1 MDESEDDKKKGDNRM
16 KILHCADLH
25 LDSKLTAN
33 LDKDRA
39 KERKGEI
46 LHTFEKMVQYAVEQE
61 IYVILIAGDLFDTR
75 HVSANA
81 RNIVLQAIM
90 EHADIHFYY
99 LRGNHDSDNFL
110 AELEEIP
117 DNLYLFGSDWTS
129 YTEAEG
135 KVTISGME
143 FIGGNAGSADVSL
156 VLDAGKFNI
165 VMLHGQEAE
174 SKGKDK
180 TEIIHLKAFR
190 NKGIDYMALGHI
202 HAYKKEQL
210 DARAT
215 YCYPG
220 CLEGRGF
227 DECGEH
233 GFVVLDIDT
242 ETMHYTHEFVPFAY
256 RTLHMVE
263 VDVTDC
269 QTTAEMIARVEMVL
283 RQHAFLNSCL
293 LKIVLTGMLDVECEK
308 DISYI
313 RTRFQDDYYFVKVY
327 DETILK
333 IAVESYMLDVSLKGE
348 YVRQVMAD
356 DSLSEE
362 DKKII
367 IRYGLQAIA
376 GEEVQ

>member
-1 MDESEDDKKKGDNRM
+1 M

-25 LDSKLTAN
+25 LDSKMTAN
-33 LDKDRA
+33 LDKEKA

-46 LHTFEKMVQYAVEQE
+46 LRTFERMIRYAVEQE
-61 IYVILIAGDLFDTR
+61 ISVILIAGDLFDTR
-75 HVSANA
+75 HISATA
-81 RNIVLQAIM
+81 RNTVLHAIV
-90 EHADIHFYY
+90 EHPDIHFYY

-110 AELEEIP
+110 AELEQIP
-117 DNLYLFGSDWTS
+117 DNLYLFGSNWTS
-129 YTEAEG
+129 YTEEEG

-143 FIGGNAGSADVSL
+143 FTGDNAGSADVSL
-156 VLDAGKFNI
+156 VLDAGLFNI

-180 TEIIHLKAFR
+180 TEIINLKAFR
-190 NKGIDYMALGHI
+190 NKGINYMALGHI

-233 GFVVLDIDT
+233 GFVVLDVDA
-242 ETMHYTHEFVPFAY
+242 EHMRYTHEFIPFAY
-256 RTLHMVE
+256 RTLYTVK

-269 QTTAEMIARVEMVL
+269 QTTAEMITRVEEELQKMALPVTSL
-283 RQHAFLNSCL
+283 V
-293 LKIVLTGMLDVECEK
+293 KIVLTGMLDVECER
-308 DISYI
+308 DITYI
-313 RTRFQDDYYFVKVY
+313 RTRFQEDYYFVKVY
-327 DETILK
+327 DETTLK
-333 IAVESYMLDVSLKGE
+333 IDVEAYMLDMSLKGE

>member
-1 MDESEDDKKKGDNRM
+1 M

-25 LDSKLTAN
+25 LDSKMTAN
-33 LDKDRA
+33 LDKDKA

-46 LHTFEKMVQYAVEQE
+46 LHTFEKMIRYAEE
-61 IYVILIAGDLFDTR
+61 HDIAVILIAGDLFDTR
-75 HVSANA
+75 HISATA
-81 RNIVLQAIM
+81 RNTVLHAIV
-90 EHADIHFYY
+90 EHSDIHFYY
-99 LRGNHDSDNFL
+99 LKGNHDSDNFL
-110 AELEEIP
+110 ADLEEVP
-117 DNLYLFGSDWTS
+117 ANLYLFGSNWTS

-135 KVTISGME
+135 RITISGME
-143 FIGGNAGSADVSL
+143 FTGDNAGSADVSL

-165 VMLHGQEAE
+165 VMLHGQESE
-174 SKGKDK
+174 SNGKDK
-180 TEIIHLKAFR
+180 TEIIPLKAFR
-190 NKGIDYMALGHI
+190 NKGIDYMALGHV

-233 GFVVLDIDT
+233 GFVVLDVDT
-242 ETMHYTHEFVPFAY
+242 EHMRYTQEFVPFAY
-256 RTLHMVE
+256 RTLYMVE
-263 VDVTDC
+263 ADVTDC
-269 QTTAEMIARVEMVL
+269 QTTAEMIARVEERL
-283 RQHAFLNSCL
+283 RQEALSATSL
-293 LKIVLTGMLDVECEK
+293 VEIVLTGMLDVECEK
-308 DISYI
+308 DIAYI
-313 RTRFQDDYYFVKVY
+313 RTRFQEDYYFVKIY
-327 DETILK
+327 DETTLK
-333 IAVESYMLDVSLKGE
+333 IDVEAYMLDVSLKGE

-362 DKKII
+362 DKKIV